1 MYSRQKSAV
10 FFMQNWHV
18 QKHENWLF
26 KKYQMIV

>member
-10 FFMQNWHV
+10 FFMRNWHA

-26 KKYQMIV
+26 EKYQMSV